1 MAFARRVFLS
11 VVSMAGAGLAAGR
24 AALAQAA
31 GSTKQGSGAATGPA
45 DRKSTA
51 GRGNAPAVPSTVAM
65 QRADELLRKMTL
77 EEKAM
82 QLSCV
87 VPLAL
92 LDRGGLMRGQ
102 ADTLIKQGI
111 GHVAAIG
118 AFGHKAPETIAKSV
132 NAIQRYLVTETR
144 LKIPAIFHNEALN
157 GVVAP
162 HFSAFPT
169 PIGLAATWDPAGVQ
183 EMADIMRRQMR
194 ATGMLYALAPVMD
207 VARDPR
213 WGRVT
218 ETYGEDPHLVSAM
231 SVAFTR
237 GMQGKD
243 LREGVLVCAK
253 HFLGY
258 AVTEG
263 GQNMAAVAVG
273 PRELY
278 DVYARPFEAAIRLA
292 GLAGVMASYSEFE
305 GIPIHVSRAVLT
317 DLLRGRMGF
326 TGTVVSDYNGVG
338 WAQTRQLVAATPE
351 EIGALA
357 LAAGMDV
364 ELPGIHGYGKV
375 LVQAVK
381 SGKVTESQLD
391 ESVRRVL
398 RDKFALGL
406 FENPYVKEEP
416 AAIRKVASEGNDL
429 SRRLAAESVTLLK
442 NEKNL
447 LPLGRDAKRVAVI
460 GPHADSTTVGFPHY
474 TYLAALPML
483 GGAVKLGMFPM
494 PGVGEVPKEGMAL
507 LQAELA
513 STGDVEQYSRKEYGA
528 VSLADAV
535 RKLLPGAQV
544 TTVAGTG
551 VLPSQ
556 PTDIPA
562 AVAAAKAADLVILYV
577 GGKAGWYGKD
587 LTEEE
592 GGDTANIDLPPQ
604 QEELIDAISALGK
617 PTIAIVAMGRPQGL
631 AAVIDKLPAVLTAYY
646 GGPHQG
652 IAIADAIFG
661 VTSPAGKLPITIPRH
676 VGQVPIHHGQKN
688 GSGYRRTK
696 ADPHKGY
703 LDMPSTPLFAFGHG
717 LSYTTF
723 GYGALKP
730 ERDSVDVSGEARVS
744 LTVTNTGKRRGT
756 EVVQL
761 YAADTATG
769 VTLPAQQLVGFARVD
784 LEPGKSKTVQFVVP
798 MSLLAYTGLSGELMI
813 EPGPV
818 ELSAGSSSSDIRSSA
833 KLDVTGKARTMK
845 DGDRAFLSVAT
856 VGE

>member
-1 MAFARRVFLS
+1 VKRKGPVRRERRSGAKTKRQRTRRTRVRNS
-11 VVSMAGAGLAAGR
+11 RAGRTTVMRAGTDTPMKRAGA
-24 AALAQAA
+24 
-31 GSTKQGSGAATGPA
+31 
-45 DRKSTA
+45 
-51 GRGNAPAVPSTVAM
+51 
-65 QRADELLRKMTL
+65 LLRRMTI

-92 LDRGGLMRGQ
+92 LDREGLMRSQ
-102 ADTLIKQGI
+102 ADRFIKQGI
-111 GHVAAIG
+111 GHVAGIG
-118 AFGHKAPETIAKSV
+118 LLGHKSPETIAKSV
-132 NAIQRYLVTETR
+132 NAVQRYLVTETR

-169 PIGLAATWDPAGVQ
+169 PIGLAATWDTATVQ

-194 ATGMLYALAPVMD
+194 AVGMLHALAPVMD
-207 VARDPR
+207 VARDAR

-218 ETYGEDPHLVSAM
+218 ETYGEDPYLVSAM
-231 SVAFTR
+231 SVAFTS

-258 AVTEG
+258 AVTEA
-263 GQNMAAVAVG
+263 GQNMAATAVG

-305 GIPIHVSRAVLT
+305 SVPIHVSRAILT

-351 EIGALA
+351 DIGALA

-364 ELPGIHGYGKV
+364 ELPGVHGYGHV

-406 FENPYVKEEP
+406 FENPYVQEDP
-416 AAIRKVASEGNDL
+416 IVIRKVASEGSDL
-429 SRRLAAESVTLLK
+429 SHRLAAESVTLLK
-442 NEKNL
+442 NDNNL
-447 LPLGRDAKRVAVI
+447 LPLSRDVKKVAVI
-460 GPHADSTTVGFPHY
+460 GPHADSTMVGFPHY
-474 TYLAALPML
+474 TYPAALPML
-483 GGAVKLGMFPM
+483 GVAVKLGMFPM
-494 PGVGEVPKEGMAL
+494 PGVGEVPKEGMAAL
-507 LQAELA
+507 KAELA
-513 STGDVEQYSRKEYGA
+513 SAGDVEQYCRKEYGA

-535 RKLLPGAQV
+535 RKLLPDAQV
-544 TTVAGTG
+544 TAVAGTG
-551 VLPSQ
+551 VLPAQ

-562 AVAAAKAADLVILYV
+562 AVAVAKAADLVILCI
-577 GGKAGWYGKD
+577 GGKAGWYGDD
-587 LTEEE
+587 LTEKE
-592 GGDTANIDLPPQ
+592 GGDTANIDLPSQ
-604 QEELIDAISALGK
+604 QVELVNAITSLGK
-617 PTIAIVAMGRPQGL
+617 PTIAVVSMGRPQGL

-652 IAIADAIFG
+652 TAIADAIFG
-661 VTSPAGKLPITIPRH
+661 VTNPGGKLPITIPRH
-676 VGQVPIHHGQKN
+676 SGQIPIHHGQKT

-696 ADPHKGY
+696 ADIHRGY
-703 LDMPSTPLFAFGHG
+703 LDMPSTPLFPFGHG
-717 LSYTTF
+717 LSYTIF
-723 GYGALKP
+723 AYSPLKLVSN
-730 ERDSVDVSGEARVS
+730 SVDVDGELRVS
-744 LTVTNTGKRRGT
+744 LMITNSGKRRGK

-769 VTLPAQQLVGFARVD
+769 VTLPAQQLIGFARVD
-784 LEPGKSKTVQFVVP
+784 LEPGESKNVSFIVP
-798 MSLLAYTGLSGELMI
+798 MSLLAYTGISGEFVM

-818 ELSAGSSSSDIRSSA
+818 EVSAGSSSSDIRSKA
-833 KLDVTGKARTMK
+833 NFTVMGKARVMR
-845 DGDRAFLSVAT
+845 GEDRAFVSLAT
-856 VGE
+856 VGKR